1 MKYTLKCLNPAI
13 QWHIQY
19 QCGILTL
26 TTSLPRNLGAVKNEN
41 TLELKL
47 PGNGEGGDVIKTST
61 AAPLLPGSEEE
72 ERGEVQTDKKLSSC
86 LVQVVGVWHLKKLFR
101 MMKEDGSIKIPV
113 DEAR

>member
-1 MKYTLKCLNPAI
+1 MTTL
-13 QWHIQY
+13 
-19 QCGILTL
+19 
-26 TTSLPRNLGAVKNEN
+26 LPRNLGAVKNEN

-61 AAPLLPGSEEE
+61 AAPLLPGSAE

-86 LVQVVGVWHLKKLFR
+86 LVKVVGVWHLKKLFQ